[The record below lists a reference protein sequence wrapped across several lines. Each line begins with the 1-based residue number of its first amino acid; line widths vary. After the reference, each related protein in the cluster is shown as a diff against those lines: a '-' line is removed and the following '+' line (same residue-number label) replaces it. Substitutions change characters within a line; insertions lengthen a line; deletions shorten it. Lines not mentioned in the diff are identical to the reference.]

1 MAESDL
7 LERAIVQ
14 SVEVFNIATY
24 AEVKDRLE
32 AILSSTRHAF
42 TKASQEEKVTRED
55 MMERVSQ
62 PLVPVP
68 SLPSEITERHI
79 DVKGKG
85 PGLSSRPKVDVMR
98 KHMTRVLEESL
109 ERDDSVVYLG

>member
-14 SVEVFNIATY
+14 SVEVFNVGTY
-24 AEVKDRLE
+24 AEVKDRFE
-32 AILSSTRHAF
+32 VILSSTRGAF
-42 TKASQEEKVTRED
+42 AKASQEEKVTRED
-55 MMERVSQ
+55 MMERVAQ

-68 SLPSEITERHI
+68 ALPSEITERHS
-79 DVKGKG
+79 DAKRKG
-85 PGLSSRPKVDVMR
+85 PELSSRPKVDVMR